1 MQKFDEFI
9 DEYLNEQDETVRSE
23 YEKAKEDLLKHII
36 NNALEQYQ
44 FALNQLLNRIDQQ
57 LIELNDDE
65 LTYYFKQVK
74 QHIVERPSIE
84 SKYLEFYSRIF
95 TKEYEFL
102 SDGATPDNI
111 ETVINIIASVSGK
124 IKSLTMFNNYNLVP
138 EPPIE

>member
-1 MQKFDEFI
+1 MD
-9 DEYLNEQDETVRSE
+9 
-23 YEKAKEDLLKHII
+23 
-36 NNALEQYQ
+36 NALEQYR
-44 FALNQLLNRIDQQ
+44 FALNQLLERLDQR

-84 SKYLEFYSRIF
+84 SKYLEFYSRVF

-102 SDGATPDNI
+102 SDDATPDNI

-124 IKSLTMFNNYNLVP
+124 IKTLTVFDK
-138 EPPIE
+138 

>member
-1 MQKFDEFI
+1 MQKFDEFLNK
-9 DEYLNEQDETVRSE
+9 YLNEQDETVRAE
-23 YEKAKEDLLKHII
+23 YKKAKEELKKNLKHMD
-36 NNALEQYQ
+36 NALEQYR
-44 FALNQLLNRIDQQ
+44 FALNQLLERLDQR

-84 SKYLEFYSRIF
+84 SKYLEFYSRVF

-102 SDGATPDNI
+102 SDDATPDNI

-124 IKSLTMFNNYNLVP
+124 IKSLTVFDK
-138 EPPIE
+138 

>member
-1 MQKFDEFI
+1 M
-9 DEYLNEQDETVRSE
+9 
-23 YEKAKEDLLKHII
+23 

-44 FALNQLLNRIDQQ
+44 FALNQLLERLDQQ

-84 SKYLEFYSRIF
+84 SKYLEFYSRVF

-102 SDGATPDNI
+102 SDDATPDNI

-124 IKSLTMFNNYNLVP
+124 IKTLTMSDT
-138 EPPIE
+138 

>member
-1 MQKFDEFI
+1 M
-9 DEYLNEQDETVRSE
+9 
-23 YEKAKEDLLKHII
+23 

-44 FALNQLLNRIDQQ
+44 FALNQLLNRIEQ
-57 LIELNDDE
+57 ELDKTNDDE

-84 SKYLEFYSRIF
+84 SKYLEFYSRVF

-102 SDGATPDNI
+102 SDDATPDNI

-124 IKSLTMFNNYNLVP
+124 IKSLTVFDK
-138 EPPIE
+138 

>member
-1 MQKFDEFI
+1 MQKFDEFL

-23 YEKAKEDLLKHII
+23 YEKAKEDLLKHM
-36 NNALEQYQ
+36 NNNVLEQYQ
-44 FALNQLLNRIDQQ
+44 FSLNRLLERLDQQ

-84 SKYLEFYSRIF
+84 SKYLEFYSRVF

-102 SDGATPDNI
+102 SNDATPDNI

-124 IKSLTMFNNYNLVP
+124 IKSLTVFDT
-138 EPPIE
+138 

>member
-1 MQKFDEFI
+1 MD
-9 DEYLNEQDETVRSE
+9 
-23 YEKAKEDLLKHII
+23 
-36 NNALEQYQ
+36 NALEQYR
-44 FALNQLLNRIDQQ
+44 FALNQLLKRLDQR

-84 SKYLEFYSRIF
+84 SKYLEFYSRVF

-102 SDGATPDNI
+102 SDDATPDNI

-124 IKSLTMFNNYNLVP
+124 IKTLTMSDT
-138 EPPIE
+138 

>member
-1 MQKFDEFI
+1 M
-9 DEYLNEQDETVRSE
+9 
-23 YEKAKEDLLKHII
+23 

-44 FALNQLLNRIDQQ
+44 FSLNRLLKRLDQQ

-84 SKYLEFYSRIF
+84 SKYLEFYSRVF

-102 SDGATPDNI
+102 SDDATPDNI
-111 ETVINIIASVSGK
+111 ETIINIIASVSGK
-124 IKSLTMFNNYNLVP
+124 IKTLTVFDK
-138 EPPIE
+138 

>member
-1 MQKFDEFI
+1 MD
-9 DEYLNEQDETVRSE
+9 
-23 YEKAKEDLLKHII
+23 
-36 NNALEQYQ
+36 NALEQYR
-44 FALNQLLNRIDQQ
+44 FALNQLLERLDQR

-84 SKYLEFYSRIF
+84 SKYLEFYSRVF

-102 SDGATPDNI
+102 SDDATPDNI

-124 IKSLTMFNNYNLVP
+124 IKSLTMFNS
-138 EPPIE
+138 

>member
-1 MQKFDEFI
+1 MQKFDEFL
-9 DEYLNEQDETVRSE
+9 DEYLNEQNETVRSE
-23 YEKAKEDLLKHII
+23 YEKAKEDLLKHMI
-36 NNALEQYQ
+36 NNVLEQYQ
-44 FALNQLLNRIDQQ
+44 FSLNRLLERLDQQ

-74 QHIVERPSIE
+74 QHIVERPSID
-84 SKYLEFYSRIF
+84 SKYLEFYSRVF

-124 IKSLTMFNNYNLVP
+124 IKSLTLFDT
-138 EPPIE
+138 

>member
-1 MQKFDEFI
+1 M
-9 DEYLNEQDETVRSE
+9 
-23 YEKAKEDLLKHII
+23 

-44 FALNQLLNRIDQQ
+44 FALNQLLNRIEQ
-57 LIELNDDE
+57 ELDKTNDDE

-84 SKYLEFYSRIF
+84 SKYLEFYSRVF

-102 SDGATPDNI
+102 SDDATPDNI

-124 IKSLTMFNNYNLVP
+124 IKSLTMFDT
-138 EPPIE
+138 

>member
-1 MQKFDEFI
+1 MD
-9 DEYLNEQDETVRSE
+9 
-23 YEKAKEDLLKHII
+23 
-36 NNALEQYQ
+36 NALEQYR
-44 FALNQLLNRIDQQ
+44 FALNQLLERLDQR

-84 SKYLEFYSRIF
+84 SKYLEFYSRVF

-102 SDGATPDNI
+102 SDDATPDSI

-124 IKSLTMFNNYNLVP
+124 IKSLTMSDT
-138 EPPIE
+138 

>member
-1 MQKFDEFI
+1 MD
-9 DEYLNEQDETVRSE
+9 
-23 YEKAKEDLLKHII
+23 
-36 NNALEQYQ
+36 NALEQYR
-44 FALNQLLNRIDQQ
+44 FALNQLLERLDQR

-84 SKYLEFYSRIF
+84 SKYLEFYSRVF

-102 SDGATPDNI
+102 SDDATPDNI

-124 IKSLTMFNNYNLVP
+124 IKSLTLFDS
-138 EPPIE
+138 

>member
-1 MQKFDEFI
+1 M
-9 DEYLNEQDETVRSE
+9 
-23 YEKAKEDLLKHII
+23 

-44 FALNQLLNRIDQQ
+44 FVLNQLLNRIEQ
-57 LIELNDDE
+57 ELDKTNDDE

-84 SKYLEFYSRIF
+84 SKYLEFYSRVF

-102 SDGATPDNI
+102 SDDATPDNI

-124 IKSLTMFNNYNLVP
+124 IKSLTVFNK
-138 EPPIE
+138 

>member
-1 MQKFDEFI
+1 MD
-9 DEYLNEQDETVRSE
+9 
-23 YEKAKEDLLKHII
+23 
-36 NNALEQYQ
+36 NALEQYR
-44 FALNQLLNRIDQQ
+44 FALNQLLERLDQR

-84 SKYLEFYSRIF
+84 SKYLEFYSRVF

-102 SDGATPDNI
+102 SDDATPDNI

-124 IKSLTMFNNYNLVP
+124 IKSLTVFDS
-138 EPPIE
+138 

>member
-1 MQKFDEFI
+1 MD
-9 DEYLNEQDETVRSE
+9 
-23 YEKAKEDLLKHII
+23 
-36 NNALEQYQ
+36 NALEQYR
-44 FALNQLLNRIDQQ
+44 FALNQLLERLDQR

-124 IKSLTMFNNYNLVP
+124 IKSLTMFDS
-138 EPPIE
+138 